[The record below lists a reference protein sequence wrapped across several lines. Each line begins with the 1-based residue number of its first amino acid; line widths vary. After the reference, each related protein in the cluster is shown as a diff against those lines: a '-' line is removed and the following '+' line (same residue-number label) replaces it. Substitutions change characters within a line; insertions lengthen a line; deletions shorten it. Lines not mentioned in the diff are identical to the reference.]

1 MNNLEVRLHVGQGT
15 TRGPLTVFPVWT
27 DAPTL
32 PARYFTGAGL
42 PVEVSERAG
51 SPVVDQLVV
60 TNRAD
65 RPVLLLAGELLEGGW
80 QTRAL
85 TGSTLLAPG
94 LPTVQQVVCVEQGRW
109 GGSTA
114 HTRRARR
121 TPFTVLS
128 AMDGDQAQHAVWDR
142 VRGLGSVTGPSATDS
157 LADRLDRTET
167 MARDLTRGLRP
178 LAGQRGL
185 LVGIAG
191 RPVWM
196 EVFDSARTLKA
207 HWPGLLHAATVDTL
221 GRPAVRTPAAVA
233 RAFAERVERTR
244 LLPDGPAGLGQR
256 LHGGGRIRTTAL
268 RWTDR
273 TVHLTAIAQ
282 EA

>member
-32 PARYFTGAGL
+32 PSRYLTGAGV
-42 PVEVSERAG
+42 PVEVAERAG
-51 SPVVDQLVV
+51 SPVVDQVVV

-85 TGSTLLAPG
+85 TGSMLLAPG

-109 GGSTA
+109 GGPTA

-142 VRGLGSVTGPSATDS
+142 VRGLGSVAGPSATDS
-157 LADRLDRTET
+157 LADRLDRTEAT
-167 MARDLTRGLRP
+167 ARDLTRGLRP

-185 LVGIAG
+185 LVGIGG
-191 RPVWM
+191 RPAWM

-207 HWPGLLHAATVDTL
+207 HWAGLLHAATVDAL
-221 GRPAVRTPAAVA
+221 SRPAVRTPAALA
-233 RAFAERVERTR
+233 RSFAENIERTR
-244 LLPDGPAGLGQR
+244 LLPDGPTGLGHR
-256 LHGGGRIRTTAL
+256 VRGGDRVGVTAL
-268 RWTDR
+268 TWSDR
-273 TVHLTAIAQ
+273 TVHLTAITS

>member
-1 MNNLEVRLHVGQGT
+1 MTNLEVRLHVGQGA

-32 PARYFTGAGL
+32 PPSYLTGAGV

-51 SPVVDQLVV
+51 SPAIDQLVV

-85 TGSTLLAPG
+85 TASTLLAPG
-94 LPTVQQVVCVEQGRW
+94 RPTVEKVVCVEQGRW
-109 GGSTA
+109 GGPTA

-128 AMDGDQAQHAVWDR
+128 AMDGGHAQQVVWDR
-142 VRGLGSVTGPSATDS
+142 VHGLESVAGPSATES
-157 LADRLDRTET
+157 LADRLDRTDAT
-167 MARDLTRGLRP
+167 ARDMTRGLRP

-196 EVFDSARTLKA
+196 EVTDSARTLKA
-207 HWPGLLHAATVDTL
+207 HWRGLLHAATLDAL
-221 GRPAVRTPAAVA
+221 GRPAVRTPAALA
-233 RAFAERVERTR
+233 RSFAEKVENTR
-244 LLPDGPAGLGQR
+244 LLADGPAGLGQR
-256 LHGGGRIRTTAL
+256 VRGGGRVGTTAL
-268 RWTDR
+268 RRSDR